1 VSATRQ
7 AVFWLVALAVV
18 FLLLRELSGILLPF
32 VAGFGIAYLLS
43 PLVTFQTRWRVPREL
58 ASLLALLLFLLALVA
73 IIVLIVPV
81 IEVQAAQLVH
91 AAPIVAAYL
100 RDEAQRLLDLAQRQ
114 LPPEDMQ
121 KAHDAIG
128 SWTGSALAWA
138 GGLVEGLLT
147 SGLAIAN
154 LFTLLLITPLV
165 AFFLLRD
172 WPKIGKKLDD
182 MLPRPYAPTI
192 RQQAHLVNQTIAGY
206 LHGQALVSLMV
217 GVYYAVT
224 LSIVGL
230 NFAIILSLVI
240 AILSFVPYVGEAPGV
255 LMAVGLAA
263 VQFGTWGKIIAIAV
277 IFLVGHLAAADV
289 LQPKLIGSRVHL
301 HQVWVIFALLAFGEL
316 FGFLGILLALPAAAV
331 IGVLVRFALA
341 RYLAS
346 PLYDPSRHRPFDEG

>member
-7 AVFWLVALAVV
+7 AIFWLVALIVF
-18 FLLLRELSGILLPF
+18 FLLVHLLSGILLPF

-43 PLVTFQTRWRVPREL
+43 PLVTMQVRWRVPRAL
-58 ASLLALLLFLLALVA
+58 ASLLALLLFLFA
-73 IIVLIVPV
+73 IIAVGVLVVPV
-81 IEVQAAQLVH
+81 LELQAAELVK
-91 AAPIVAAYL
+91 AAPAIAGYM
-100 RDEAQRLLDLAQRQ
+100 RDEAQHLLDLAQQQ
-114 LPPEDMQ
+114 LPPEDIQ

-128 SWTGSALAWA
+128 NWTGSALAWA
-138 GGLVEGLLT
+138 AGLIERLLT

-154 LFTLLLITPLV
+154 LLTLLLITPLV

-172 WPKIGKKLDD
+172 WPAIGKKLDD

-206 LHGQALVSLMV
+206 LHGQALVSLIV

-224 LSIVGL
+224 LSIIGL
-230 NFAIILSLVI
+230 NFAIILALLI
-240 AILSFVPYVGEAPGV
+240 AILSFVPYVGEATGV
-255 LMAVGLAA
+255 LLAVSLAA
-263 VQFGTWGKIIAIAV
+263 VQFGTWGKIAIIAV
-277 IFLVGHLAAADV
+277 IFLIGHLGASDF

-331 IGVLVRFALA
+331 IGVLVRFAMA
-341 RYLAS
+341 RYLES
-346 PLYDPSRHRPFDEG
+346 PLYDPSRHRPFNEG